1 MFDQIN
7 LFYNYSYN
15 CDKCQTNGLRDVS
28 SDEGFTTNSPDDDV
42 PELGIEYI
50 VILAEYQI
58 YQK

>member
-1 MFDQIN
+1 MFDKIN

-50 VILAEYQI
+50 VI
-58 YQK
+58 